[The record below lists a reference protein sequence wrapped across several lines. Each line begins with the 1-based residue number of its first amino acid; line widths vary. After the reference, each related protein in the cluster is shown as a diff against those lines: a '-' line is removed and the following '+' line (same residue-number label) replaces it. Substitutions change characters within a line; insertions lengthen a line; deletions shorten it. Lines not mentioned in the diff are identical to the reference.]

1 MSILHKG
8 FIMSN
13 VHNEIITGMAEF
25 NKQATSYFNQ
35 ISKECIHY
43 LSLDCVVFGFHENQL
58 KVLLLRWKGTQRWSL
73 PGGFIKKSESVNDAA
88 QRCLRERTGLVK
100 TYLQHFD
107 IFGDVDR
114 FPHKQTWKKVNLDMP
129 DIKWPERTISVGY
142 YALVEYSK
150 VKPSADFLTDEC
162 SWHSVDD
169 IPELLFDH
177 NHIVQVA
184 LDQLRRRLPW
194 QPVKHLL
201 PLTFTLPEFQKLHE
215 TILGRALD
223 SRNFQRK
230 VLASGILEKLNR
242 TRIGTPHKSPFLYKF
257 STAVYT
263 KALRDGAL
271 AF

>member
-13 VHNEIITGMAEF
+13 VHNGIITDMIPF
-25 NKQATSYFNQ
+25 SKQASSYFDQ

-58 KVLLLRWKGTQRWSL
+58 KVLMLRWKGTERWSL
-73 PGGFIKKSESVNDAA
+73 PGGFIRKEESVGDAA

-107 IFGDVDR
+107 VFGRVDR
-114 FPHKQTWKKVNLDMP
+114 FAHKQTWKKLNLHMP
-129 DIKWPERTISVGY
+129 DIKWPERTISIGY

-150 VKPSADFLTDEC
+150 VKPSPDFLTEEC
-162 SWHSVDD
+162 AWHPVEE

-177 NHIVQVA
+177 NQIVEVA
-184 LDQLRRRLPW
+184 LEQLRRRLPW

-201 PLTFTLPEFQKLHE
+201 PATFTLPEYQKLHE
-215 TILGRALD
+215 TILGRSLD

-230 VLASGILEKLNR
+230 VLASGILEKLNKTR
-242 TRIGTPHKSPFLYKF
+242 TGTPHKSPFLYKF
-257 STAVYT
+257 SAVAYG
-263 KALRDGAL
+263 KALKKGTL